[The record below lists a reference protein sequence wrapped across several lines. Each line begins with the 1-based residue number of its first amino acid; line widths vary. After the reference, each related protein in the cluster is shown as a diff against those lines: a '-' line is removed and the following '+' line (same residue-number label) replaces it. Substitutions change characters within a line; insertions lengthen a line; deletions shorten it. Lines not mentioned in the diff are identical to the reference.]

1 MSEECSANNI
11 SGDDSAGLKRVL
23 AWAGVGAGLG
33 AAAGLAA
40 AASASGPLWGA
51 GLVILFTAVA
61 VSIMLGAIG
70 QVWAWFTRL
79 KTQNPDTITIHGEPR
94 CAGKNPWGIQP
105 WTDGDWTTNIG
116 PTAGDPT
123 SLRLAFPTNLALS
136 PGVTDP
142 MTEIRTRAAPGS
154 GLSNAAESFNE
165 SSCSASA
172 PQNCITPILHC
183 EISSHVGSYSAVG
196 GMVGAVAGGVAGFIL
211 GAGVICG
218 LLGAFTFGLG
228 ALVCLVVAAIVG
240 AVLAAVGYFVGAAV
254 GSVVGAIADAVT
266 DFDKNGQFIEAN
278 RGCILFVT
286 GTWVTDISHG
296 HNEIHD
302 IQSVGIVECGVGSSS
317 SPLTIA
323 GAVGIGRHPSG
334 EDP

>member
-11 SGDDSAGLKRVL
+11 GGDNDAGLKKVL
-23 AWAGVGAGLG
+23 TGAGIGAGLG

-51 GLVILFTAVA
+51 GLIILFTAVA
-61 VSIMLGAIG
+61 VSIMAGAIT
-70 QVWAWFTRL
+70 QVVAWFTRL
-79 KTQNPDTITIHGEPR
+79 KTQNPSLITIHGEPR
-94 CAGKNPWGIQP
+94 CAGKNAWGIQP
-105 WTDGDWTTNIG
+105 WTDGDWTTNMG
-116 PTAGDPT
+116 PTPGDPNA
-123 SLRLAFPTNLALS
+123 LVLAFPTDLALS

-154 GLSNAAESFNE
+154 GLAKAFMSFNE
-165 SSCSASA
+165 STCSPATPA
-172 PQNCITPILHC
+172 NCITPILHC

-196 GMVGAVAGGVAGFIL
+196 GMVGAVAGGIAGFIL
-211 GAGVICG
+211 GAGIICG

-228 ALVCLVVAAIVG
+228 ALLCLVVAAIVG
-240 AVLAAVGYFVGAAV
+240 AVLAAVGYFVGSFV
-254 GSVVGAIADAVT
+254 GSVAGAIADAVT

-278 RGCILFVT
+278 RGCILFVS
-286 GTWVTDISHG
+286 GTWVTDTSHQ

-317 SPLTIA
+317 NPLTIA
-323 GAVGIGRHPSG
+323 GAVGTGRHPSG

>member
-11 SGDDSAGLKRVL
+11 GGDNDAGFKRVMIG
-23 AWAGVGAGLG
+23 AGVGAGLG
-33 AAAGLAA
+33 VVAGIGATA
-40 AASASGPLWGA
+40 GVAGPLWGA

-61 VSIMLGAIG
+61 VAIVGGAIA
-70 QVWAWFTRL
+70 QVVAWFTRL
-79 KTQNPDTITIHGEPR
+79 KTQNPATITIHGEPR

-116 PTAGDPT
+116 PTPADPT
-123 SLRLAFPTNLALS
+123 SLRLAFPTDLALS

-142 MTEIRTRAAPGS
+142 MVEIRTRAAPGS
-154 GLSNAAESFNE
+154 GLAKAFMSFNE
-165 SSCSASA
+165 SGCSPAT
-172 PQNCITPILHC
+172 PGNCITPILHC
-183 EISSHVGSYSAVG
+183 EISSHVGSYSVVG
-196 GMVGAVAGGVAGFIL
+196 GMVGAVAGAVAGFIL

-228 ALVCLVVAAIVG
+228 ALLCLVVAAIVG
-240 AVLAAVGYFVGAAV
+240 AILAAVGYFVGAAV
-254 GSVVGAIADAVT
+254 GSVAGAIADAVT
-266 DFDKNGQFIEAN
+266 DFDKNGSFIEAN

-286 GTWVTDISHG
+286 GTWVTDLSHQ

-317 SPLTIA
+317 NPLTIA
-323 GAVGIGRHPSG
+323 GAVGTGRHPSG